1 MTETREKYMAL
12 GVDLY
17 NVRNR
22 NEQRVVKRMGAAIA
36 EQHLEDKLSSQDI
49 KDIYAYALNQLESRY
64 TQQGTIVLRDPVR
77 NEQIDRIVDEA
88 ITLIMAHPKDK
99 G

>member
-1 MTETREKYMAL
+1 MAETREKYMAL

-22 NEQRVVKRMGAAIA
+22 NEQRVVKRMSEAIA
-36 EQHLEDKLSSQDI
+36 EQRLENKLSQQDI

-88 ITLIMAHPKDK
+88 ITLVMAHPKDK

>member
-1 MTETREKYMAL
+1 MSKPREKYVVL

-17 NVRNR
+17 HVRNR
-22 NEQRVVKRMGAAIA
+22 NEQRIVKHMIDVIA
-36 EQHLEDKLSSQDI
+36 EKRLENKLSSQDI
-49 KDIYAYALNQLESRY
+49 KDIYAYSLNQLDSRY

-77 NEQIDRIVDEA
+77 NDMIDQVVDEA
-88 ITLIMAHPKDK
+88 ILLIMTHPKEK